1 MDSKI
6 INALLKSLISKA
18 EDSENS
24 KLSMMEPDVEI
35 KKVSLESLPEDED
48 EDEDEAVEAEDCDM
62 DEDEISKM
70 LKLFKG

>member
-24 KLSMMEPDVEI
+24 KLSFMEPDVEV
-35 KKVSLESLPEDED
+35 KKVSLSTLPEDSED
-48 EDEDEAVEAEDCDM
+48 EDMECDELDEDM
-62 DEDEISKM
+62 DEEQISKLM
-70 LKLFKG
+70 KLFKG

>member
-48 EDEDEAVEAEDCDM
+48 EDEAVEAEDCDM